1 MKHLINREEYIKE
14 YLRISNSVENDN
26 ELYEGLLSNVF
37 GRLKTL
43 LKRDWAGVKCK
54 NPSVLKHLQE
64 IDKGLDGY
72 TMVKMQFPKECV
84 TIRQNIADYFNDILD
99 YKLTQVEKEDNFD
112 KLLDEM
118 DYGDDKSGSDIKD
131 KTLLDSIDKYKANIN
146 NACKVSSKLKEY
158 VNQMLN
164 TIDIFVNNVVLSE
177 LEKKGADKA
186 KLEEEAKKLEEEVK
200 KKKEEIK
207 KKNEESKKA
216 SEEAIKK
223 LESERDDIIKSF
235 GVNPI
240 GPMDGDKAIDVITK
254 QYSDMISEFNGI
266 KLNESSLPKL
276 PKNYKEILRSDT
288 YIGIQ
293 KSLEELNWKWDDDK
307 KEEII
312 YKFTTRVILNK
323 INTAFNVIS
332 SNNDIKKLFN
342 GTPSAS
348 VQAMMISIS
357 NAILYG
363 FVGDDKFKIKN
374 DEKRLSLMTK
384 CAIDS
389 DATIGFNLPL
399 IDPKKPDNGNFFVS
413 IMEQFRSDKIS
424 SEEVDDAIEM
434 MKKEIDDIK
443 SIFGESIDEKAISKF
458 KEIGSDLMKNFRQ
471 NISNL
476 SDIIRSKAKQI
487 KEETKKAKE
496 AESNEEN

>member
-1 MKHLINREEYIKE
+1 MKHLISREKYICE
-14 YLRISNSVENDN
+14 YLRDSEEVEN

-64 IDKGLDGY
+64 IDKGLNGY
-72 TMVKMQFPKECV
+72 TMVKMQFPNECV
-84 TIRQNIADYFNDILD
+84 TIRQNIADYFNDFLD
-99 YKLTQVEKEDNFD
+99 YKLTQVEKEDDFD
-112 KLLDEM
+112 KILDEM
-118 DYGDDKSGSDIKD
+118 DYGDDKSGLDIKD

-158 VNQMLN
+158 ANQMLN

-186 KLEEEAKKLEEEVK
+186 KLEEEAKRIEEEAK

-223 LESERDDIIKSF
+223 LESERDDVIKSL
-235 GVNPI
+235 GVKPI

-254 QYSDMISEFNGI
+254 QYSDMIAEFNGI
-266 KLNESSLPKL
+266 KLNESVL
-276 PKNYKEILRSDT
+276 PKNYKEIFRSDT

-293 KSLEELNWKWDDDK
+293 KSLEELNWKWDDNK
-307 KEEII
+307 KEEIL
-312 YKFTTRVILNK
+312 YKFTIRVILNK
-323 INTAFNVIS
+323 INTTFNIIS
-332 SNNDIKKLFN
+332 DNKAKELFK
-342 GTPSAS
+342 GVPSAS

-363 FVGDDKFKIKN
+363 FVGDKFKIKS
-374 DEKRLSLMTK
+374 DEARLSLMTK

-413 IMEQFRSDKIS
+413 IMEQFRSDDIS
-424 SEEVDDAIEM
+424 SKEVEDAIKK
-434 MKKEIDDIK
+434 MKKELKDIK
-443 SIFGESIDEKAISKF
+443 SIWGDDDKDKSSEEMTISKF
-458 KEIGSDLMKNFRQ
+458 KKEIGSDLMKNFRQ
-471 NISNL
+471 NMSDL
-476 SDIIRSKAKQI
+476 SDMIISKSKQI
-487 KEETKKAKE
+487 KEEVKKARE
-496 AESNEEN
+496 AESEK